1 MSELDN
7 LLLIPKYL
15 PKRNDI
21 PILNRIETI
30 PNTSSFDFLLHIVA
44 YYITDHQMK
53 VIIRRM
59 DHPGGWKENLTII
72 LYDETSKNTEEFI
85 IGPSDSNYLLLNLT
99 TKIELK
105 KVNLDYEQIIP
116 KRIVQT
122 FETNK
127 AFSILHYNTIMTLI
141 ELNPEYEYYFFDKD
155 DRRKF
160 IKDNFSP
167 DILECYDLLVP
178 GSYRADFFR
187 FSYFCIFGGCYFD
200 CKCTLRKPL
209 REILLKNQHNFL
221 LKDLGTPGLL
231 TTFIASRNN
240 QKFFQC
246 IDKFKFFIN
255 NNLYDPKYICL
266 SPMIFHDIFKD
277 EKLDERYFT
286 LPLSLPIWGISD
298 QNKNIIVI
306 FNYKGY
312 YDECKKNLIID
323 YYLELF
329 ERKKI
334 YFIKYK
340 NFDSRYKIF
349 FFPYQYLSET
359 FDVKLTFSK
368 GNQDHEDQILV
379 IRKNIKKG
387 WKSDLLIKIIDE
399 KLDHEYLV
407 IVESSKKWKK
417 EIKFR

>member
-1 MSELDN
+1 MSEPDN

-21 PILNRIETI
+21 PILNKIETI
-30 PNTSSFDFLLHIVA
+30 PNSSSLDFLLHIVA

-59 DHPGGWKENLTII
+59 DHPSGWKENLII
-72 LYDETSKNTEEFI
+72 LLYDESLKNKEEI
-85 IGPSDSNYLLLNLT
+85 NIGPSNTNYLSLNLT
-99 TKIELK
+99 TNIELK
-105 KVNLDYEQIIP
+105 KTNLDYEQIIP

-178 GSYRADFFR
+178 GSYKADFFR
-187 FSYFCIFGGCYFD
+187 FSYLYIFGGCYFD

-312 YDECKKNLIID
+312 HDECKKKIVLTHYTAFFNL
-323 YYLELF
+323 
-329 ERKKI
+329 RKM
-334 YFIKYK
+334 YCIKYG
-340 NFDSRYKIF
+340 NFTPRYKIF
-349 FFPYQYLSET
+349 FVPYKYLSET
-359 FDVKLTFSK
+359 FDVKLK
-368 GNQDHEDQILV
+368 GNQENEDQILV
-379 IRKNIKKG
+379 VRKNAQKG
-387 WKSDLLIKIIDE
+387 WKSDLIIKIIDE
-399 KLDHEYLV
+399 KIDHEYLV
-407 IVESSKKWKK
+407 RVGPSKEWKK